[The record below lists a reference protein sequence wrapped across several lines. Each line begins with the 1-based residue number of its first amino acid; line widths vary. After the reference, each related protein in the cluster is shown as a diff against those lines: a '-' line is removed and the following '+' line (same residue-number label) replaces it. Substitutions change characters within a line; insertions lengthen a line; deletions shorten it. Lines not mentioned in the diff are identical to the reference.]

1 MHSSELRNVS
11 LLGVARI
18 PHYKDLNVR
27 RGNSIKS
34 FALLSKDL
42 TIDVQQGSTFHSRA
56 SRAHSTSWNTSY
68 GSVPISTSRNKG
80 NKESSSSIATPSRAW
95 IDLSDPRSF
104 KAMGWSGPNTE
115 PEASYTR

>member
-1 MHSSELRNVS
+1 MHATALRALPCSAKIWPLMSNKA
-11 LLGVARI
+11 ARSI
-18 PHYKDLNVR
+18 PGP
-27 RGNSIKS
+27 RG
-34 FALLSKDL
+34 FAPM
-42 TIDVQQGSTFHSRA
+42 R
-56 SRAHSTSWNTSY
+56 RAHSTSWNTSY
-68 GSVPISTSRNKG
+68 GSVPISTSLNKG